1 MIVFT
6 KNVHL
11 VLQLL
16 WSTQPAYYT
25 TIKGTNFG
33 KIFELMYIGFWGGV
47 LPLKIPECR
56 ALVHTSF
63 MLPNVF

>member
-6 KNVHL
+6 KNVRL

-33 KIFELMYIGFWGGV
+33 KIFELMYIGFLGGFFA
-47 LPLKIPECR
+47 P
-56 ALVHTSF
+56 
-63 MLPNVF
+63 